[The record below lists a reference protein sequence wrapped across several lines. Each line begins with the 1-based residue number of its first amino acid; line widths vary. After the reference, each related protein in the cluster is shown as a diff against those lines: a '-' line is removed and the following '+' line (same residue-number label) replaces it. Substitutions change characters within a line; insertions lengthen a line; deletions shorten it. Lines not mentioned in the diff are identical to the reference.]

1 MKQYLEGFA
10 KEWWASQRELLG
22 FINKALE
29 SLHKKKSTLNKVR
42 SCT

>member
-29 SLHKKKSTLNKVR
+29 SLHKKNRHLTK
-42 SCT
+42 